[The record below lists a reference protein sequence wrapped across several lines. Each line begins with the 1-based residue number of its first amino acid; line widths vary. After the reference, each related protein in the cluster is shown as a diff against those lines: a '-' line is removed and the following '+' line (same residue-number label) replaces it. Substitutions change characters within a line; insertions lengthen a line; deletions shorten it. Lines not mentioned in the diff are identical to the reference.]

1 MQDYGTPDRVPPN
14 NLDAERA
21 VLGASLLD
29 KDALLYVVESLRP
42 EDFYEPRHSVAFEVM
57 SEMAAK
63 DRAVDSLTFREELLK
78 RNLLERVGGISFVAM
93 LVDCVTTTANTE
105 HHCSIVKDKSIHR
118 DLIRVGADIAR
129 TGFSEEVDSVD
140 ALATAEQRVFEI
152 AGLHFDMNIINGHS
166 KGGLL
171 FFCMLE
177 GRQIMFAGDF
187 IHISPFNRHAI
198 IGWEGDLEYDDAVYL
213 EELKRFS
220 TYEPDMILSGHHQL
234 CMRDAWQ
241 IPKNAY
247 VRACSSKHR
256 SLNPNVP
263 Y

>member
-1 MQDYGTPDRVPPN
+1 MDNVYAIKTSEGLILVDTGTDAREYEVIMENLAYWGLGTVTHVILTHAHINHCFNAKRFQDG
-14 NLDAERA
+14 
-21 VLGASLLD
+21 GAKIICS
-29 KDALLYVVESLRP
+29 
-42 EDFYEPRHSVAFEVM
+42 
-57 SEMAAK
+57 
-63 DRAVDSLTFREELLK
+63 RAVDEAISSASDRLIDYHNRELEYNVKTFPK
-78 RNLLERVGGISFVAM
+78 
-93 LVDCVTTTANTE
+93 
-105 HHCSIVKDKSIHR
+105 CS
-118 DLIRVGADIAR
+118 ADIIVEND
-129 TGFSEEVDSVD
+129 GD
-140 ALATAEQRVFEI
+140 FEI